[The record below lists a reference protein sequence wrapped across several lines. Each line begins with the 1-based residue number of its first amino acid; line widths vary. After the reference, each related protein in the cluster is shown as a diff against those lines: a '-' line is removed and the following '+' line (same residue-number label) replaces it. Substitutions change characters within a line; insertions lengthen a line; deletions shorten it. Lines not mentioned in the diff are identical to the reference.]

1 MEELNLKVLQIKM
14 NTKILTPIFALIFLV
29 LTLNIVSALVVDANY
44 ITIYP
49 GEQGNVKIN
58 VENNFNYDIE
68 EVYISLNLENIP
80 FTAIGSSEKKLD
92 DLNEDDDDSA
102 TFVLKVSTD
111 AIPKDYDIPYT
122 VRYTNS
128 DTDERENRSGIFG
141 IRVSAKTEI
150 DFSAE
155 KENAIVGSQGKISLK
170 IVNKGLGE
178 IKFVSVQI
186 FPQGYKLLSSD
197 KVYIGNIASDDS
209 DFASFDVVFE
219 TSMPTLSARVT
230 YKDFD
235 NNEKSEM
242 VNLPIEVYT
251 QEQALSLGLIKQS
264 RTGLYI
270 GIIIPLLIIWYIW
283 RKIKKARKKNK
294 QRGGN

>member
-1 MEELNLKVLQIKM
+1 M
-14 NTKILTPIFALIFLV
+14 NTKMLTPIFALIFLA
-29 LTLNIVSALVVDANY
+29 LTLNLASALVVDANY
-44 ITIYP
+44 ITVYP

-68 EVYISLNLENIP
+68 DVYISLDLGNIP

-102 TFVLKVSTD
+102 TFMLKVSTD

-122 VRYTNS
+122 VRYANS
-128 DTDERENRSGIFG
+128 DTDEIGNRSGIFG

-170 IVNKGLGE
+170 IINKGLGE
-178 IKFVSVQI
+178 IKFISVQI

-219 TSMPTLSARVT
+219 SLIPTLSARVT

-235 NNEKSEM
+235 NNDKSEM
-242 VNLPIEVYT
+242 INLPVEVYT
-251 QEQALSLGLIKQS
+251 REQALSLGLIQQS

-270 GIIIPLLIIWYIW
+270 GSTIVILIIWYII
-283 RKIKKARKKNK
+283 RKVRKARKKNK

>member
-1 MEELNLKVLQIKM
+1 M